1 MDHLPVKGGPLG
13 YVVIHGH
20 FYQPPRENPWIEQ
33 IEVESGAQPF
43 HDWNA
48 RINAECYSPNA
59 AARVYDG
66 QRRIMDIINNYE
78 HISFNFGPTLISWLA
93 ENAPETYARILEAD
107 RQSVMALGHGN
118 ALAQAYNHAIL
129 PLCRERD
136 RETQIIWG
144 LKDFERRCQRPAAAM
159 WLPETAVDFPTLA
172 ALVDHGMKFV
182 ILSPYQAR
190 RVRPLAG
197 GEWTPAA
204 GPTLDSTQAY
214 RCFLPGATAAAGK
227 RRHIDVFFYN
237 GEVAADLSFGDLLTD
252 SYRLASRLVE
262 GYSPGRSGRPQI
274 LNVATDGENYG
285 HHKKFGDLALA
296 HALSQVLPQKGFHL
310 TNYTA
315 FLELAPPVKE
325 VELYLGPRGEGSSWS
340 CPHGVGRWKE
350 DCGCATG
357 SQPGWNQRWRAPV
370 REAFNW
376 LNDRLAGIFEGEGQK
391 YLRDPWAARN
401 AYHQVL
407 LDRSPGVLEDFFS
420 RQGVPGLKE
429 ADWVPAL
436 KLLEMQRHAL
446 LMFTSCGWFFAEL
459 SGLETLQVLKY
470 ATRALQLGQAFSREH
485 LEQPFL
491 RLLEKAKSNIPKE
504 GNGRTI
510 YFQRIKPVVV
520 DYPKVANQWVISWL
534 QERQRQAR
542 QDRVYHYRVEPLD
555 QEDQTQGGLLFAAG
569 RLRLTS
575 GVTLETEELAYF
587 TAFLGSYLY
596 RTQVQSSPD
605 HQEYQGLKV
614 EFFQVLEKTPED
626 LIPLMVRRLG
636 ESYYSFQ
643 DLFRE
648 EKVRMFQD
656 LMRDNQEEAVSLISH
671 HFESAGALLKAMAA
685 EKLPLPRLYRAL
697 GEITLN
703 RRLVELLRQVEPQP
717 SLLATSQDILDLVK
731 ETEFLGLKLESGE
744 GAQILQR
751 LLQRHL
757 DDLAAGFRGE
767 NATHLRHF
775 LSLVSRIPITLD
787 LTGAQNSLFHL
798 MKEHFPEV
806 AAKAA
811 KSPEAD
817 VLARELV
824 KLMEDLSFSP
834 VRYLKLLG

>member
-1 MDHLPVKGGPLG
+1 MDQLPVKAGPLG
-13 YVVIHGH
+13 YVVVHGH

-33 IEVESGAQPF
+33 IEVESGAHPY

-59 AARVYDG
+59 AARIYDG
-66 QRRIMDIINNYE
+66 QRRILDIINNYE

-93 ENAPETYARILEAD
+93 ENAPQTYARILEAD
-107 RQSVMALGHGN
+107 RLSLAALGHGN
-118 ALAQAYNHAIL
+118 ALAQAYSHAIL
-129 PLCRERD
+129 PLCQERD

-144 LKDFERRCQRPAAAM
+144 LKDFEHRFQRPAAAM
-159 WLPETAVDFPTLA
+159 WLPETAVDNPTLA
-172 ALVDHGMKFV
+172 ALVDHGMRFV

-204 GPTLDSTQAY
+204 GQTLDSTQAY
-214 RCFLPGATAAAGK
+214 RCFLPEAPASPGK

-237 GEVAADLSFGDLLTD
+237 GDVAADLSFGDLLSD
-252 SYRLASRLVE
+252 SYRLAGRLLE
-262 GYSPGRSGRPQI
+262 GYSPLRPRPQI

-296 HALSQVLPQKGFHL
+296 HALSQVLPQKGFKL
-310 TNYTA
+310 TNYAA
-315 FLELAPPVKE
+315 FLELAPPVRE
-325 VELYLGPRGEGSSWS
+325 VELYLGPGGEGSSWS

-357 SQPGWNQRWRAPV
+357 SQPGWNQRWRAPL
-370 REAFNW
+370 REAFDW
-376 LNDRLAGIFEGEGQK
+376 LNGRLAKIFEGGGGK
-391 YLRDPWAARN
+391 YLQDPWAARN

-407 LDRSPGVLEDFFS
+407 LDRSPGVLAEFFS
-420 RQGVPGLKE
+420 QQGVPGLQE

-436 KLLEMQRHAL
+436 KLLEMERHAL
-446 LMFTSCGWFFAEL
+446 LMFTSCGWFFADL
-459 SGLETLQVLKY
+459 SGLETLQVIKY
-470 ATRALQLGQAFSREH
+470 AARALQLGQAFSRDD

-491 RLLEKAKSNIPKE
+491 SLLEQAKSNIPEE

-510 YFQRIKPVVV
+510 YFHRIKPVVV
-520 DYPKVANQWVISWL
+520 DYAKVANQWVISWL
-534 QERQRQAR
+534 QERPRQSP
-542 QDRVYHYRVEPLD
+542 QTQIYHYRAEPLD
-555 QEDQTQGGLLFAAG
+555 REDQTHGTLLFAAG

-587 TAFLGSYLY
+587 TAFMGGYLY
-596 RTQVQSSPD
+596 RTQVQSSPNP
-605 HQEYQGLKV
+605 QEYLALKT
-614 EFFQVLEKTPED
+614 EFFQVLEKAPED

-636 ESYYSFQ
+636 ESYYSFH

-648 EKVRMFQD
+648 EKLRMFQD
-656 LMRDNQEEAVSLISH
+656 LIRDNQEEAVSLISH
-671 HFESAGALLKAMAA
+671 SFENAGALLKAMAA
-685 EKLPLPRLYRAL
+685 ERLPLPRLYQAL

-703 RRLVELLRQVEPQP
+703 RRLVELLRQLEPQP

-731 ETEFLGLKLESGE
+731 EAKILGLKLESGE

-751 LLQRHL
+751 MLQRHL
-757 DDLAAGFRGE
+757 DDLAAGFQAA
-767 NATHLRHF
+767 NATRLRHF
-775 LSLVSRIPITLD
+775 LGLVRRTPITLD
-787 LTGAQNSLFHL
+787 LSGAQNSLFHL
-798 MKEHFPEV
+798 MKQRFPEV

-811 KSPEAD
+811 KSPKSAA
-817 VLARELV
+817 LARELV
-824 KLMEDLSFSP
+824 KLMEDFSFSP
-834 VRYLKLLG
+834 VRYIRLLG